1 MSAATALHY
10 PEHADRPTWVV
21 TVVRQRNGREL
32 VILAGPLMGA
42 AEGTWEGGLLVGGF
56 PTDHRVRY
64 LNDRFFGTARRE
76 IDGRLWLL
84 IDRLYRQ
91 ARARLGPA

>member
-1 MSAATALHY
+1 MSTATAVHY

-42 AEGTWEGGLLVGGF
+42 AEGEWPDGLLGGAW
-56 PTDHRVRY
+56 PTAHRVRY
-64 LNDRFFGTARRE
+64 LNERFFGTARRE
-76 IDGRLWLL
+76 IYGRLWTV

-91 ARARLGPA
+91 ARAGLGA